1 MAYYDPYNQGLK
13 QPTGPMATYN
23 TSTFEKIR
31 RLARPAVGEIQQS
44 SGFKLAGTGANIKNY
59 PTDLLRDSGMAK
71 DAGLRANATGAAK
84 MGGRLLAAGNT
95 LATLAQTG
103 HDVATT
109 STEDYNKRFRDIPLL
124 DQSRGDF
131 IDKGSTVDKG
141 LKAVGI
147 GENGRQFWR
156 DVLTRTGGAA
166 MDFGTRVADSIPFLN
181 LGDRMRDNFAD
192 KQAPAPTAQPAT
204 AAQPTAQP
212 EAAPKPL
219 TPADDEVIAGTGEN
233 GYVAIPPKPGQN
245 IKTDTYTNVP
255 SQQDTFATSKGSLS
269 TIQTGGAENYARQL
283 ANIQGLREGLGPAGG
298 TVSVIPHPDKGGGSP
313 QDILRK
319 AIADLPRDMSPG
331 NKADAVA
338 NLVSVMNDVNKTDA
352 AGGSN
357 GTGKASFGD
366 MLRLKEFE
374 HKLQR
379 EGVEDARWAASNAL
393 QQQNTGA
400 TLASTGANV
409 ASTNAK
415 MDADEF
421 SQLFRKRDAD
431 NKDVADTESISRFKG
446 QLGQALNTL
455 ANTNDPKDRQRYA
468 VQYQGVDGPKWRAKQ
483 WGELDDATKNHL
495 TQMFRY
501 SERMQALSKGG
512 VGGGNFG
519 MYNNPARDEQG
530 RLVVRDGDKVRAI
543 VDANKLNS
551 NDRSWFPFFS
561 GVDESFGIERPKD
574 YGSQFGAGR

>member
-13 QPTGPMATYN
+13 QPTGPMATDGP
-23 TSTFEKIR
+23 SRFEKLSR
-31 RLARPAVGEIQQS
+31 AMTGEVQRS
-44 SGFKLAGTGANIKNY
+44 SGRKLDGTMANIKRY
-59 PTDLLRDSGMAK
+59 PADLLHDSGMAK
-71 DAGLRANATGAAK
+71 DAGLRANAVGAVK
-84 MGGRLLAAGNT
+84 MGGKLLGAANLGMTALNT
-95 LATLAQTG
+95 VN
-103 HDVATT
+103 DVAGT
-109 STEDYNKRFRDIPLL
+109 STEDYQKRL
-124 DQSRGDF
+124 G
-131 IDKGSTVDKG
+131 VDKDG
-141 LKAVGI
+141 FWAKSDSNLAQAVK
-147 GENGRQFWR
+147 
-156 DVLTRTGGAA
+156 DTGVRLFGA
-166 MDFGTRVADSIPFLN
+166 GTDILANAADTVPLLN
-181 LGDRMRDNFAD
+181 LGDRLRSTFAD
-192 KQAPAPTAQPAT
+192 KQATTQPAAQPA
-204 AAQPTAQP
+204 APPAAQP
-212 EAAPKPL
+212 EAAPRPL
-219 TPADDEVIAGTGEN
+219 TSADDEAIVGTGEH
-233 GYVAIPPKPGQN
+233 GFIAQQPKGL
-245 IKTDTYTNVP
+245 KSELYTNVP
-255 SQQDTFATSKGSLS
+255 SQTDQFVASKGNVS

-298 TVSVIPHPDKGGGSP
+298 TVSVIPHPDKGDGSP
-313 QDILRK
+313 QGILRK

-338 NLVSVMNDVNKTDA
+338 NLVSVMNGVKQA
-352 AGGSN
+352 EGKSN
-357 GTGKASFGD
+357 DTGKASFGD
-366 MLRLKEFE
+366 MLRMKEFE

-379 EGVEDARWAASNAL
+379 EGVEDSRWAASNAL
-393 QQQNTGA
+393 QQQSTGA

-421 SQLFRKRDAD
+421 SQLFRKRDDD

-501 SERMQALSKGG
+501 SERMQALSEGG

-519 MYNNPARDEQG
+519 MYNKPPRDAQG
-530 RLVVRDGDKVRAI
+530 RLVVRDGDKIRAI

-561 GVDESFGIERPKD
+561 GVNESFGIERPKD

>member
-1 MAYYDPYNQGLK
+1 MAYYDPYNQGLR
-13 QPTGPMATYN
+13 QPTGPMTTAGP
-23 TSTFEKIR
+23 SKFEKLSR
-31 RLARPAVGEIQQS
+31 AATGEVQRS
-44 SGFKLAGTGANIKNY
+44 SGFKLAGTVGNIKDY
-59 PTDLLRDSGMAK
+59 PAALLRGSGMAK
-71 DAGLRANATGAAK
+71 GAGLKANAVGAAK
-84 MGGRLLAAGNT
+84 MGGRLFAAVNT
-95 LATLAQTG
+95 GRTLFGTAYDG
-103 HDVATT
+103 SAT
-109 STEDYNKRFRDIPLL
+109 STEDYNKRVRDIPIL

-131 IDKGSTVDKG
+131 VDKGSMVDKG
-141 LKAVGI
+141 LNAIGI
-147 GENGRQFWR
+147 GENERQSGR
-156 DVLTRTGGAA
+156 DLLTRTAGAW
-166 MDFGTRVADSIPFLN
+166 MDLGARAADSIPFVDAN
-181 LGDRMRDNFAD
+181 LSSGFAD
-192 KQAPAPTAQPAT
+192 KQATTRPAAPPA
-204 AAQPTAQP
+204 APPAAQP

-219 TPADDEVIAGTGEN
+219 TSADDEAIVGTGEN
-233 GYVAIPPKPGQN
+233 GFIAQQPKGL
-245 IKTDTYTNVP
+245 KSELYTNVP
-255 SQQDTFATSKGSLS
+255 SQTDQFVASKGNGS

-298 TVSVIPHPDKGGGSP
+298 TVSVIPHPDKGDGSP
-313 QDILRK
+313 QGILRK

-338 NLVSVMNDVNKTDA
+338 NLVSVMNGVKQADA

-357 GTGKASFGD
+357 GAGKASFGD
-366 MLRLKEFE
+366 MLRMKEFE

-379 EGVEDARWAASNAL
+379 EGVEDSRWAASNAL

-415 MDADEF
+415 MEADEF
-421 SQLFRKRDAD
+421 SQLFRKRDVD
-431 NKDVADTESISRFKG
+431 NKDVADTETISRFKG
-446 QLGQALNTL
+446 QLGQALSTL

-468 VQYQGVDGPKWRAKQ
+468 MQYQGVDGPKWRAKQ

-501 SERMQALSKGG
+501 AERMQALSKGG

-519 MYNNPARDEQG
+519 MYNKPPRDAQG
-530 RLVVRDGDKVRAI
+530 RLVVRDGDKIRAI
-543 VDANKLNS
+543 VDANELNS
-551 NDRSWFPFFS
+551 NDNSWFPFFG

>member
-13 QPTGPMATYN
+13 QPTGPMT
-23 TSTFEKIR
+23 TDGPSRFEKLSR
-31 RLARPAVGEIQQS
+31 AMTGEVQRS
-44 SGFKLAGTGANIKNY
+44 SGMKLDGTMANIKRY
-59 PTDLLRDSGMAK
+59 PADLLHDSGMAK
-71 DAGLRANATGAAK
+71 GAGLRANATGAAK

-109 STEDYNKRFRDIPLL
+109 STEDYRKRLEGIGPD
-124 DQSRGDF
+124 GDF
-131 IDKGSTVDKG
+131 VDKGSLVDKG
-141 LKAVGI
+141 LNAVGL
-147 GENGRQFWR
+147 GENERQFGR
-156 DVLTRTGGAA
+156 DLLTRTAGAV
-166 MDFGTRVADSIPFLN
+166 MDFGTRAADSIPFLN
-181 LGDRMRDNFAD
+181 LGDRLRDNFAD
-192 KQAPAPTAQPAT
+192 KQPNTGAIKAAT

-338 NLVSVMNDVNKTDA
+338 NLVSVMNGVNKTGA
-352 AGGSN
+352 ASD
-357 GTGKASFGD
+357 TGKASLGD
-366 MLRLKEFE
+366 ILRIKEFK

-379 EGVEDARWAASNAL
+379 EGVEDERWAANNAL

-421 SQLFRKRDAD
+421 SQLFRKRDTD

-446 QLGQALNTL
+446 QLGQALATL

-468 VQYQGVDGPKWRAKQ
+468 LQYQGVDGPKWRAKQ

-501 SERMQALSKGG
+501 SERMQALNEGG
-512 VGGGNFG
+512 IGGGNFA
-519 MYNNPARDEQG
+519 MYNKPARDSQG
-530 RLVVRDGDKVRAI
+530 RLVVRDGDKLRAI
-543 VDANKLNS
+543 VDAKKLNS
-551 NDRSWFPFFS
+551 NDRSLLPFFG

>member
-13 QPTGPMATYN
+13 QPTGPMT
-23 TSTFEKIR
+23 TDGPSRFEKLSR
-31 RLARPAVGEIQQS
+31 AMTGEVQRS
-44 SGFKLAGTGANIKNY
+44 SGMKLDGTMANIKRY
-59 PTDLLRDSGMAK
+59 PADLLHDSGMAK
-71 DAGLRANATGAAK
+71 GAGLKANLGGAAK
-84 MGGRLLAAGNT
+84 MGGKLLGAANLGMTAINT
-95 LATLAQTG
+95 VS
-103 HDVATT
+103 DVAGT
-109 STEDYNKRFRDIPLL
+109 STEDYQKRL
-124 DQSRGDF
+124 G
-131 IDKGSTVDKG
+131 VDKDG
-141 LKAVGI
+141 FWAKSDSNLAQAVKDAGVRLL
-147 GENGRQFWR
+147 GAGT
-156 DVLTRTGGAA
+156 DVLANGA
-166 MDFGTRVADSIPFLN
+166 DTVPFLN
-181 LGDRMRDNFAD
+181 LGDRLRSTFAD
-192 KQAPAPTAQPAT
+192 KQPNTEAIKAAT

-219 TPADDEVIAGTGEN
+219 TPADDEIIAGTGEN

-319 AIADLPRDMSPG
+319 AIADLPSDMSPG

-338 NLVSVMNDVNKTDA
+338 NLVSVMNGVNKTGA
-352 AGGSN
+352 ASD
-357 GTGKASFGD
+357 TGKASFGD
-366 MLRLKEFE
+366 MLRMKEFE

-415 MDADEF
+415 MEADEF

-446 QLGQALNTL
+446 QLGQALATL

-468 VQYQGVDGPKWRAKQ
+468 LQYQGVDGPKWRAKQ
-483 WGELDDATKNHL
+483 WEELDDATKNHL

-501 SERMQALSKGG
+501 SERMQALSEDGI
-512 VGGGNFG
+512 GGGNFA
-519 MYNNPARDEQG
+519 MYNKPARDAQG
-530 RLVVRDGDKVRAI
+530 RLVVRDGDKLRAI
-543 VDANKLNS
+543 VDAKKLNS
-551 NDRSWFPFFS
+551 NDRSLLPFFG

>member
-1 MAYYDPYNQGLK
+1 MAYYDPFNQGLK
-13 QPTGPMATYN
+13 QPTGPTNTENPSKFGKFSRAAT
-23 TSTFEKIR
+23 
-31 RLARPAVGEIQQS
+31 GEVQRS
-44 SGFKLAGTGANIKNY
+44 SGFKLAGTVGNIKDY
-59 PTDLLRDSGMAK
+59 PAALLRDSGIAK
-71 DAGLRANATGAAK
+71 DAGLRANAVGAAK
-84 MGGRLLAAGNT
+84 MGGRLFAAGN
-95 LATLAQTG
+95 AG
-103 HDVATT
+103 HALFGTAYDGATT

-131 IDKGSTVDKG
+131 IDKGSMVDKG

-147 GENGRQFWR
+147 GENERQFGR
-156 DVLTRTGGAA
+156 DLLTRAGGTLLDYGARA
-166 MDFGTRVADSIPFLN
+166 ADSIPFVNAN
-181 LGDRMRDNFAD
+181 LSSGFAD
-192 KQAPAPTAQPAT
+192 KQATTQPAAQPA
-204 AAQPTAQP
+204 APPAAQP
-212 EAAPKPL
+212 EAAPRPL
-219 TPADDEVIAGTGEN
+219 TSADDEAIVGTGEH
-233 GYVAIPPKPGQN
+233 GFIAQQPKGL
-245 IKTDTYTNVP
+245 KSELYTNVP
-255 SQQDTFATSKGSLS
+255 SQTDQFVASKGNVS

-298 TVSVIPHPDKGGGSP
+298 TVSVIPHPDKGDGSP
-313 QDILRK
+313 QGILRK

-338 NLVSVMNDVNKTDA
+338 NLVSVMNGVKQA
-352 AGGSN
+352 EGKSN
-357 GTGKASFGD
+357 DTGKASFGD
-366 MLRLKEFE
+366 MLRMKEFE

-379 EGVEDARWAASNAL
+379 EGVEDSRWAASNAL
-393 QQQNTGA
+393 QQQSTGA

-421 SQLFRKRDAD
+421 SQLFRKRDDD

-468 VQYQGVDGPKWRAKQ
+468 MQYQGVDGPKWRAKQ

-501 SERMQALSKGG
+501 SERMQALSEGG

-519 MYNNPARDEQG
+519 MYNKPPRDAQG
-530 RLVVRDGDKVRAI
+530 RLVVRDGDKIRAI

-561 GVDESFGIERPKD
+561 GVNESFGIERPKD

>member
-13 QPTGPMATYN
+13 QPTGPMT
-23 TSTFEKIR
+23 TDGPSRFEKLSR
-31 RLARPAVGEIQQS
+31 ALTGEVQRS
-44 SGFKLAGTGANIKNY
+44 TGLKRDGTMANIKRY
-59 PTDLLRDSGMAK
+59 PADLLHDSGMAK
-71 DAGLRANATGAAK
+71 GAGLKTNLGGAVK
-84 MGGRLLAAGNT
+84 MGGKLLGAANLGMTAINT
-95 LATLAQTG
+95 VS
-103 HDVATT
+103 DVAGT
-109 STEDYNKRFRDIPLL
+109 STEDYQKRL
-124 DQSRGDF
+124 G
-131 IDKGSTVDKG
+131 VDKDG
-141 LKAVGI
+141 FWAKSDSNLAQAVKDAGVRLL
-147 GENGRQFWR
+147 GAGT
-156 DVLTRTGGAA
+156 DVLANGA
-166 MDFGTRVADSIPFLN
+166 DTVPFLN
-181 LGDRMRDNFAD
+181 LGDRLRSTFAD
-192 KQAPAPTAQPAT
+192 KQPNTEAIKAAT
-204 AAQPTAQP
+204 AAQPAAQP

-219 TPADDEVIAGTGEN
+219 TPADDEIIAGTGEN

-298 TVSVIPHPDKGGGSP
+298 TVSVIPHPDKGGGGSP

-319 AIADLPRDMSPG
+319 AIADLPSDMSPG

-338 NLVSVMNDVNKTDA
+338 NLVSVMNGVNKTGA
-352 AGGSN
+352 ASD
-357 GTGKASFGD
+357 TGKASLGD
-366 MLRLKEFE
+366 ILRIKEFK

-415 MDADEF
+415 MEADEF

-446 QLGQALNTL
+446 QLGQALATL

-468 VQYQGVDGPKWRAKQ
+468 LQYQGVDGPKWRAKQ
-483 WGELDDATKNHL
+483 WEELDDATKNHL

-501 SERMQALSKGG
+501 SERMQALNEGG
-512 VGGGNFG
+512 IGGGNFA
-519 MYNNPARDEQG
+519 MYNKPARDAQG
-530 RLVVRDGDKVRAI
+530 RLVVRDGDKLRAI
-543 VDANKLNS
+543 VDAKKLNS
-551 NDRSWFPFFS
+551 NDRSLLPFFG
-561 GVDESFGIERPKD
+561 GVDESFGTERPKD

>member
-13 QPTGPMATYN
+13 QPTGPMATDGP
-23 TSTFEKIR
+23 SRFEKLSR
-31 RLARPAVGEIQQS
+31 AMTGEVQRS
-44 SGFKLAGTGANIKNY
+44 SGMKLDGTMANIKRY
-59 PTDLLRDSGMAK
+59 PADLLHDSGMAK
-71 DAGLRANATGAAK
+71 GAGLKANLGGAVK
-84 MGGRLLAAGNT
+84 MGGKLLGAANLGMTALNT
-95 LATLAQTG
+95 VS
-103 HDVATT
+103 DVAGT
-109 STEDYNKRFRDIPLL
+109 STEDYQKRL
-124 DQSRGDF
+124 G
-131 IDKGSTVDKG
+131 VDKDG
-141 LKAVGI
+141 FWAKSDSNLAQAVK
-147 GENGRQFWR
+147 
-156 DVLTRTGGAA
+156 DTGVRLFGA
-166 MDFGTRVADSIPFLN
+166 GTDILANAADTVPFLN
-181 LGDRMRDNFAD
+181 LGDRLRSTFAD
-192 KQAPAPTAQPAT
+192 KQATTQPAAPP
-204 AAQPTAQP
+204 AAPPAAQP

-219 TPADDEVIAGTGEN
+219 TPADDEAIVGTGEN
-233 GYVAIPPKPGQN
+233 GFIAQQPKGL
-245 IKTDTYTNVP
+245 KSELYTNVP
-255 SQQDTFATSKGSLS
+255 SQTDQFVASKGNVS

-298 TVSVIPHPDKGGGSP
+298 TVSVIPHPDKGDGSP
-313 QDILRK
+313 QGILRK

-331 NKADAVA
+331 NKAEAVA
-338 NLVSVMNDVNKTDA
+338 NLVSVMNNVNKTDA

-357 GTGKASFGD
+357 GAGKASFGD
-366 MLRLKEFE
+366 MLRMKEFE

-379 EGVEDARWAASNAL
+379 EGVEDRRWAASNAL

-400 TLASTGANV
+400 TLASTDANV

-415 MDADEF
+415 MEADEF
-421 SQLFRKRDAD
+421 SQLFRKRDVD

-446 QLGQALNTL
+446 QLGQALATL

-468 VQYQGVDGPKWRAKQ
+468 MQYQGVDGPKWRAKQ

-501 SERMQALSKGG
+501 AERMQALSEGG

-519 MYNNPARDEQG
+519 MYNKPPRDAQG
-530 RLVVRDGDKVRAI
+530 RLVVRDGDKIRAI

-551 NDRSWFPFFS
+551 NDNSWFPFFG